1 MPPLDPRQPG
11 LPSQQIERH
20 TFLFADLAGYTALT
34 EAHGDEHAADAAA
47 EFCAAVRAL
56 LDQHDAEE
64 VKVIGDAMLV
74 RACDPDQGV
83 RLAARIVS
91 GLGARHRRLG
101 IRVGVHTGTAVRR
114 GGDWFGSAVNLAS
127 RVADLAESGEVLLT
141 DATREKLEGGL
152 AVRELG
158 PRNFKNVAGPLSV
171 YALVRERDAAS
182 LPVDPV
188 CRMAV
193 DPDHA
198 PARHTL
204 GDTEYFLCSSECART
219 FARDPGR
226 YLGRGFS

>member
-1 MPPLDPRQPG
+1 MPTLDTREPAS
-11 LPSQQIERH
+11 PSQPTESH

-47 EFCAAVRAL
+47 EFCASVRAL
-56 LDQHDAEE
+56 LDQHGGEE

-74 RACDPDQGV
+74 RVSDPDQGV

-91 GLGARHRRLG
+91 GFGALHRRLG

-114 GGDWFGSAVNLAS
+114 GDDWFGSAVNLAS
-127 RVADLAESGEVLLT
+127 RVADLARSGEVLLT
-141 DATREKLEGGL
+141 DATRQTLEGGL

-158 PRNFKNVAGPLSV
+158 PRRFKNVAGPLLV
-171 YALVRERDAAS
+171 YALVREQEAAS

-193 DPDHA
+193 DPEHA
-198 PARHTL
+198 AARQTL
-204 GDTEYFLCSSECART
+204 GDVEYFLCSADCARA
-219 FARDPGR
+219 FVDDPGR
-226 YLGRGFS
+226 YISLG